1 MNQKGDS
8 GHRQALTPYLIV
20 KGASRAIDSTG
31 RRSSQEILRLDG
43 PDGRVGHAEIR
54 MGDSHLMLADEH
66 PDFGALS
73 PISVGGSPMNLH
85 LYVDDVDRVVE
96 RAASAGAV
104 ILRPV
109 KNEFYGDR
117 AGIMVDPFG
126 HRWQLHL
133 RRGGLGGG
141 DEGALRGGD
150 PVNRGGINRRAQNP
164 RQLL

>member
-1 MNQKGDS
+1 MSEERVSRK
-8 GHRQALTPYLIV
+8 RQALTPYLIV
-20 KGASRAIDSTG
+20 KDASRAIAFYT
-31 RRSSQEILRLDG
+31 RAFAAEEVLRVDG

-54 MGDSHLMLADEH
+54 IGDSFLMLADEH

-73 PISVGGSPMNLH
+73 PVSVGGSPVNLH

-117 AGIMVDPFG
+117 TAMIVDPFG
-126 HRWQLHL
+126 HRWQLATVV
-133 RRGGLGGG
+133 
-141 DEGALRGGD
+141 EGCR
-150 PVNRGGINRRAQNP
+150 
-164 RQLL
+164 

>member
-1 MNQKGDS
+1 MHEERDS

-20 KGASRAIDSTG
+20 KGGSRAIEFYRQAFG
-31 RRSSQEILRLDG
+31 AEEIVRLDG

-54 MGDSHLMLADEH
+54 IGDSHLMLADEH

-73 PISVGGSPMNLH
+73 PISVGGSPVNLH

-117 AGIMVDPFG
+117 TGMIVDPFG
-126 HRWQLHL
+126 HRWQLATAVEAVSAEEVKA
-133 RRGGLGGG
+133 RYEAATR
-141 DEGALRGGD
+141 
-150 PVNRGGINRRAQNP
+150 
-164 RQLL
+164 

>member
-1 MNQKGDS
+1 MSEQRDDRK
-8 GHRQALTPYLIV
+8 RQALTPYLIV
-20 KGASRAIDSTG
+20 KDAPRAIEFYT
-31 RRSSQEILRLDG
+31 RAFAAEEVLRLDG

-54 MGDSHLMLADEH
+54 IGDSFVMLADEH

-73 PISVGGSPMNLH
+73 PISVGGSPVNLH

-117 AGIMVDPFG
+117 TGMIVDPFG
-126 HRWQLHL
+126 HRWQLATAV
-133 RRGGLGGG
+133 
-141 DEGALRGGD
+141 EQ
-150 PVNRGGINRRAQNP
+150 VSVEEMRA
-164 RQLL
+164 RFEAAMR

>member
-1 MNQKGDS
+1 MSEQRDS

-20 KGASRAIDSTG
+20 KGASRAIEFYRQAFG
-31 RRSSQEILRLDG
+31 AEEILRLDG

-54 MGDSHLMLADEH
+54 LGDSHLMLADEH

-73 PISVGGSPMNLH
+73 PISVGGSPVNLH

-117 AGIMVDPFG
+117 TGMIVDPFG
-126 HRWQLHL
+126 HRWQLATAVEAVSAAEMQA
-133 RRGGLGGG
+133 RYEAAIR
-141 DEGALRGGD
+141 
-150 PVNRGGINRRAQNP
+150 
-164 RQLL
+164 